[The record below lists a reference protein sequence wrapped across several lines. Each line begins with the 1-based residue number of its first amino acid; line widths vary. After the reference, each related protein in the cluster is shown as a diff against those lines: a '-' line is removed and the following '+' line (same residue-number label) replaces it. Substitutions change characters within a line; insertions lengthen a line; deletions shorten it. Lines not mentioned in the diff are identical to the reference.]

1 MSERVIGA
9 ALCILA
15 GAMFASTGVFA
26 RLAMDGGLDASTVAA
41 VRTYSGALVL
51 LPFVLLAR
59 RGFTRA
65 MLIPVLIYGLVG
77 VFGSQGLYFE
87 TIDRMDVALALVI
100 SYVAPLVVALYQR
113 VRAGEALPPY
123 AYGAMLVAI
132 GGLALAVVGGGGS
145 GAVSTTGLVLA
156 IATMLTFAVM
166 LIVSPR
172 QPSGVG
178 PLARAGAPLLVAA
191 VAWFA
196 VVPAWDVPWRQMGDT
211 VELAGRGD
219 VALPLWVVVAWTIAV
234 GGVLAFV
241 VVLAGSSRVGA
252 GAASMFGMAEP
263 VFGALLAWVLLG
275 QDLTSVQVVGILL
288 TVLAVGVVE
297 HARTRTIRAVELP
310 DALAPLADLERR

>member
-26 RLAMDGGLDASTVAA
+26 RLAMEGGLDASVVAA
-41 VRTYSGALVL
+41 VRTYSGALIL
-51 LPFVLLAR
+51 LPFVLLAW

-65 MLIPVLIYGLVG
+65 MLIPVLIYGLIG

-113 VRAGEALPPY
+113 VRAGELLPPY
-123 AYGAMLVAI
+123 AYGAMVVAVA
-132 GGLALAVVGGGGS
+132 GLALAVVGGGG
-145 GAVSTTGLVLA
+145 GGGVSTLGLVLA
-156 IATMLTFAVM
+156 IGTMLTFAVM

-172 QPSGVG
+172 QPRGVG
-178 PLARAGAPLLVAA
+178 PLARAGAPLIVAA

-196 VVPAWDVPWRQMGDT
+196 VVPAWSVPWGRMGDS
-211 VELAGRGD
+211 VAIAGGTSLPVW
-219 VALPLWVVVAWTIAV
+219 VAVVWTIAV

-241 VVLAGSSRVGA
+241 VVLAGSARVGA

-263 VFGALLAWVLLG
+263 VFGALFAWVLLG
-275 QDLTSVQVVGILL
+275 QDLAAIQVVGILV

-310 DALAPLADLERR
+310 DALAPLVDAERR